1 MASDKQKKKSNSN
14 EKSFDLFR
22 ELRAK
27 IQTDLVN
34 NTKIPSIIEFIDD
47 KKYLGLP
54 FLNPPINPYP
64 LQKLTLKCF
73 YRGSEGNENLV
84 LTDADKLLINENGL
98 NAPENGALIDKW
110 EAGHDFRELVLVW
123 GRRCLSESCEIVDV
137 KTGRNWTLGEL
148 WNYGKLN
155 LDSWTYDETAQTM
168 TVMNNCNLIF
178 QGVREVYQIQTT
190 TGHEIEV
197 TDNHPMLTDKGWV
210 ELKSLKPKD
219 KIAVAACQPF
229 FGSSTEITEDE
240 ASLLGYLSSECC
252 DSVGAY
258 IATTLKDGEVF
269 DNFKDKLKST
279 STDLKIEAAANYNL
293 KSIDERKY
301 SYVATTKAV
310 STKSNVVNVA
320 TILKNNGLHNKTG
333 MQKFVPAKIFLAPK
347 AVVAAYL
354 RCLFSCDGS
363 LTASKSSRYTSKI
376 EASFSSLTLI
386 KQVQHLLSRFGIFA
400 GFQSKIMNGKP
411 EHILSVTK
419 NCHVKRFINEIGFI
433 GQNDTVQDVNL
444 NVESENDLDAPIFVP
459 ITQLRKIGTKR
470 TYDIQVSDKKH
481 LQNFVSNGFICHNS
495 GKDFLTSII
504 ALYETMRLLETP
516 GGNPY
521 AVYNL
526 GMADPFTILTIANS
540 AQQAKILFRQIK
552 EKVLS
557 SEYFRD
563 KIIPEGV
570 TSDAIHFLTPEDKKR
585 NKELVEQG
593 FQPSLGSVV
602 VRAGHSNSDT
612 LVGISCYVLLLDE
625 IGLYKN
631 TAGSSSGDSIFN
643 SLAPAVK
650 TYVRQVPKVNSMGLP
665 ILGPDGVQEVDKIY
679 DGKIICLSTPR
690 SKEGIFYNLFE
701 NHMEVD
707 HRLVCRAATWQV
719 NPMQSKKGL
728 MAAFPS
734 MPEEKFRM
742 EFGAEFSGTAGENFF
757 SEEDIEA
764 CFREKD
770 LQLLKF
776 GVRGQ
781 VYFAHL
787 DPATSSH
794 NYALILAHKE
804 HWFDHDGSKKMEWRI
819 IVDHIMYWSPAPE
832 RPISVEQVDEYVA
845 DLNSK
850 FNMGIVTYDHFNSQT
865 SIAKLRKRGI
875 PTRMTPFTKQYKT
888 LIYDNLYQLVIQRKL
903 LIPHH
908 LLLKNEMKNLQRK
921 WLDNGYK
928 VYAKKDGDVTT
939 DDLCDAL
946 AGACY
951 NCIEK
956 GQNKYVEGKLVNS
969 PVSNGMNDVVW
980 RSMSGMPYGQGPG
993 GQVARKLEQRS
1004 SAYPRR

>member
-1 MASDKQKKKSNSN
+1 M
-14 EKSFDLFR
+14 
-22 ELRAK
+22 
-27 IQTDLVN
+27 
-34 NTKIPSIIEFIDD
+34 
-47 KKYLGLP
+47 
-54 FLNPPINPYP
+54 
-64 LQKLTLKCF
+64 
-73 YRGSEGNENLV
+73 
-84 LTDADKLLINENGL
+84 
-98 NAPENGALIDKW
+98 
-110 EAGHDFRELVLVW
+110 
-123 GRRCLSESCEIVDV
+123 
-137 KTGRNWTLGEL
+137 
-148 WNYGKLN
+148 
-155 LDSWTYDETAQTM
+155 
-168 TVMNNCNLIF
+168 
-178 QGVREVYQIQTT
+178 
-190 TGHEIEV
+190 
-197 TDNHPMLTDKGWV
+197 
-210 ELKSLKPKD
+210 
-219 KIAVAACQPF
+219 
-229 FGSSTEITEDE
+229 
-240 ASLLGYLSSECC
+240 
-252 DSVGAY
+252 
-258 IATTLKDGEVF
+258 
-269 DNFKDKLKST
+269 
-279 STDLKIEAAANYNL
+279 KIEAATNYNL

-643 SLAPAVK
+643 SLAPAV
-650 TYVRQVPKVNSMGLP
+650 
-665 ILGPDGVQEVDKIY
+665 
-679 DGKIICLSTPR
+679 
-690 SKEGIFYNLFE
+690 
-701 NHMEVD
+701 
-707 HRLVCRAATWQV
+707 
-719 NPMQSKKGL
+719 
-728 MAAFPS
+728 
-734 MPEEKFRM
+734 
-742 EFGAEFSGTAGENFF
+742 
-757 SEEDIEA
+757 
-764 CFREKD
+764 
-770 LQLLKF
+770 
-776 GVRGQ
+776 
-781 VYFAHL
+781 
-787 DPATSSH
+787 
-794 NYALILAHKE
+794 
-804 HWFDHDGSKKMEWRI
+804 
-819 IVDHIMYWSPAPE
+819 
-832 RPISVEQVDEYVA
+832 
-845 DLNSK
+845 
-850 FNMGIVTYDHFNSQT
+850 
-865 SIAKLRKRGI
+865 
-875 PTRMTPFTKQYKT
+875 
-888 LIYDNLYQLVIQRKL
+888 
-903 LIPHH
+903 
-908 LLLKNEMKNLQRK
+908 
-921 WLDNGYK
+921 
-928 VYAKKDGDVTT
+928 
-939 DDLCDAL
+939 
-946 AGACY
+946 
-951 NCIEK
+951 
-956 GQNKYVEGKLVNS
+956 
-969 PVSNGMNDVVW
+969 VSF
-980 RSMSGMPYGQGPG
+980 
-993 GQVARKLEQRS
+993 
-1004 SAYPRR
+1004 